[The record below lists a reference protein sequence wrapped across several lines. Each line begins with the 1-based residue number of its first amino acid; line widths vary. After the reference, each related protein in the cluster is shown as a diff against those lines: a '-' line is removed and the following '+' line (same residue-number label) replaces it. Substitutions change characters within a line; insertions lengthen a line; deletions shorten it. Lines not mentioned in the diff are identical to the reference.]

1 MKNTTLIEAWNSAN
15 PSPADKE
22 RIWQAIRRQ
31 AAQTRPRFHP
41 RRALALAFILAAI
54 FGATALA
61 LSEGGLINW
70 FGKKVAADL
79 PFLIEDEQTAA
90 AIQERAQKAKELIEE
105 APEDELWIAEIWE
118 KTRIA
123 STPARS
129 FASLEALSAH
139 LASAGLPFPSRIPS
153 GFTFVSGGIAAY
165 LSKNT
170 AERGLLPLADQPT
183 EYGFAIKK
191 YRLTTDYAAD
201 IDHWHATFRDDKGNV
216 LTLACFR
223 DSRSTQYSFNTSASG
238 EHDVLDI
245 PGMTEAL
252 YIRNADNRYEH
263 SLHFRLTGLP
273 RLFRYNWYSP
283 RETPDVK
290 LHLNY
295 YDSLVYEFASNTLG
309 REALME
315 IAGSLQ

>member
-1 MKNTTLIEAWNSAN
+1 MKNETLIEAWNSAN

-22 RIWQAIRRQ
+22 RMLQTIRRQ
-31 AAQTRPRFHP
+31 AAQTRPRFYP
-41 RRALALAFILAAI
+41 RRVLTLALILAAI
-54 FGATALA
+54 LGATAFA
-61 LSEGGLINW
+61 LSEGELINW
-70 FGKKVAADL
+70 FGKKVTDNL
-79 PFLIEDEQTAA
+79 PFLTEDEQTAA
-90 AIQERAQKAKELIEE
+90 AIQERAQKAKELIEK

-118 KTRIA
+118 KTQIA

-129 FASLEALSAH
+129 FTSPEALSAH
-139 LASAGLPFPSRIPS
+139 LASAGLPFPSRIPQ

-170 AERGLLPLADQPT
+170 VERGLLPLADQQT
-183 EYGFAIKK
+183 EYGFSIQK

-201 IDHWHATFRDDKGNV
+201 IDHWHALFRDDKGNV
-216 LTLACFR
+216 LSLACFR

-238 EHDVLDI
+238 EHDVLAV

-252 YIRNADNRYEH
+252 YIRNADNRCEH

-295 YDSLVYEFASNTLG
+295 YDSLVYEFASNSLG
-309 REALME
+309 REALLE